1 MEPAARP
8 AALASAGGAFA
19 GGAAALPIWNA
30 LQRAEGAAVAAP
42 PPAAVV
48 AVRDEA
54 GAVAALQAALD
65 AGLPARARGTGHHC
79 AALCLPPGGRV
90 IDLSAMRRVEVD
102 AAARVARVQPGVTSA
117 ELRAAVAAHG
127 LFFPGGHVS
136 SVGVG
141 GFALGGGLGWGSY
154 ALGPACD
161 SLLAA
166 RVVVGDAPGGGAPR
180 ARAVLAAPDSEPELL
195 WALRGAGA
203 FVGVVTELELAL
215 RPGPAG
221 GVVPLLVAEFPLDDA
236 PAAWAAWAAALPT
249 LPPGVYPNFALA
261 RGAAG
266 APAALALALDLA
278 PDAAGRA
285 AGRAALA
292 ALGAALAAAGGA
304 VAPPAD
310 LPVLEALALH
320 DAGGDFYPAH
330 ATYNCSAFADALGDA
345 DAAAAFFAAVLGA
358 FRVAT
363 SPRAMLVFSPTGP
376 RGARARAP
384 GAFGD
389 RAGLLWFEVL
399 GSWERTAGGPA
410 ADGDAAHVAWA
421 LAARRAAAP
430 WARVEYLNNSM
441 LGHAAGG
448 VTPRDC
454 FWPADAERIAAAKA
468 RYDPAGVL
476 LAFD

>member
-1 MEPAARP
+1 MT
-8 AALASAGGAFA
+8 
-19 GGAAALPIWNA
+19 
-30 LQRAEGAAVAAP
+30 
-42 PPAAVV
+42 
-48 AVRDEA
+48 
-54 GAVAALQAALD
+54 
-65 AGLPARARGTGHHC
+65 RGEHEC
-79 AALCLPPGGRV
+79 KW
-90 IDLSAMRRVEVD
+90 
-102 AAARVARVQPGVTSA
+102 GVT
-117 ELRAAVAAHG
+117 
-127 LFFPGGHVS
+127 
-136 SVGVG
+136 
-141 GFALGGGLGWGSY
+141 LGGWG
-154 ALGPACD
+154 
-161 SLLAA
+161 
-166 RVVVGDAPGGGAPR
+166 GGGAGAPGARRPR
-180 ARAVLAAPDSEPELL
+180 ARARRRQRRRRTRGPSAARGSRRPCVLLVVGKVVERVGFPGVGGGAQ
-195 WALRGAGA
+195 RGGGRRGSARRRPRKAG
-203 FVGVVTELELAL
+203 EELAL

-261 RGAAG
+261 RGASG

-278 PDAAGRA
+278 LDAAGRA
-285 AGRAALA
+285 AGRAAFA

-304 VAPPAD
+304 VTPPAD
-310 LPVLEALALH
+310 LPVLEVLALH

-330 ATYNCSAFADALGDA
+330 ATYNYSAFTDALGDA